1 MFFAGMLSVAA
12 LAQEVSTQT
21 VTGDVIRIPV
31 GQQSGTSALPSLP
44 RTGESR
50 SAVLQLLGQPES
62 QRPPVGEPPI
72 SAWEY
77 SDLVVYFEHDHVIR
91 AVRKHT
97 PKVGAP

>member
-12 LAQEVSTQT
+12 LAQEISTQT
-21 VTGDVIRIPV
+21 ITGDVIRVPV
-31 GQQSGTSALPSLP
+31 GQQSGTSALP

-50 SAVLQLLGQPES
+50 SAVLQLLGQPER

-97 PKVGAP
+97 PRVGAP